1 MGTLRKVAITGV
13 TIAGLAFSV
22 VSLGNHS
29 WGNYHWERGSNP
41 LKLNLGDNVNNVW
54 YSHLEAA
61 TADWKTSTVLDLAI
75 IDGNGGRRCK
85 PSTGAVEICNGS
97 YGNNGWLGIAG
108 ISVSGDHIQSGYVKL
123 NDTYFDT
130 STYDTPAWRQMV
142 TCQEIGHIFGLA
154 HQDENFSNSNL
165 GTCMDYTSYPDSNQS
180 PNQHDYDQLADIYG
194 HLDGSSGGG
203 GDTGGGGGCFPP
215 NSKKCNG
222 ALPAA
227 DILAQ
232 IDMDGPAQWGRLVS
246 AHGPMEVYELDFG
259 GGRKIITHVTW
270 TLEAANRHKH

>member
-97 YGNNGWLGIAG
+97 YGNNGWLGLASIALSG
-108 ISVSGDHIQSGYVKL
+108 GHISGGTSKM
-123 NDTYFDT
+123 NDTYFNSSQYTQAD
-130 STYDTPAWRQMV
+130 RQLVM
-142 TCQEIGHIFGLA
+142 CQEVGHVFGLG
-154 HQDENFSNSNL
+154 HQNENFATDETDS
-165 GTCMDYTSYPDSNQS
+165 CMEYTSD
-180 PNQHDYDQLADIYG
+180 
-194 HLDGSSGGG
+194 SSGNTRFF
-203 GDTGGGGGCFPP
+203 DSIST
-215 NSKKCNG
+215 
-222 ALPAA
+222 
-227 DILAQ
+227 
-232 IDMDGPAQWGRLVS
+232 
-246 AHGPMEVYELDFG
+246 
-259 GGRKIITHVTW
+259 
-270 TLEAANRHKH
+270 